1 MHNRVKADVFVPA
14 GGRPETINI
23 SNWEQYLLEDGSA
36 SSKLV
41 VEGANL
47 FITPAARQA
56 LFDKAGVII
65 VKDSSANKC
74 GVITSSYEIMSSMML
89 TKDEFMAIKEEL
101 VADVLTKLRQLALVE
116 AELMFREHNKNPT
129 QALPPYSELISEC
142 IMRVHD
148 ATDAALEDIEDTA
161 RQELITKMLLE
172 HLPGSLKDVGLDRV
186 WDTVPVAY
194 LKQVVCA
201 ATASKIVYREGL
213 SYIQALPDEPL
224 ASIAFKYLQEEQ
236 KVLDLVGKVQGSGLD
251 EDAIEEISDLLL
263 RGGVRVGVESSSP
276 K

>member
-1 MHNRVKADVFVPA
+1 LDVALREAAGIDGRKQPFTVKITGGPDGDVAGNMIKILAREYGNNARIVGISDGFGTAEDPDGLEMDELMRLFNEGLSIVHYQGKLGPEGVCIAADTQEGVKTRNTMHNRVKADVFVPA

-23 SNWEQYLLEDGSA
+23 SNWEQYLLADGSP

-56 LFDKAGVII
+56 LFDKAGVVI

-142 IMRVHD
+142 IMRC
-148 ATDAALEDIEDTA
+148 A
-161 RQELITKMLLE
+161 KMF
-172 HLPGSLKDVGLDRV
+172 V
-186 WDTVPVAY
+186 
-194 LKQVVCA
+194 
-201 ATASKIVYREGL
+201 
-213 SYIQALPDEPL
+213 SYTH
-224 ASIAFKYLQEEQ
+224 Y
-236 KVLDLVGKVQGSGLD
+236 
-251 EDAIEEISDLLL
+251 
-263 RGGVRVGVESSSP
+263 
-276 K
+276 